1 MTILRQ
7 TIFKVPLGD
16 IRFEWTSM
24 AGQKILLVDDDADLR
39 LLLESALRILKY
51 EIEGVDGGL
60 AAINRANQEKFA
72 LIFMD
77 WHMPDLDGF
86 EASRRIWEQSS
97 LNRDTKIIVFTSSD
111 TPGEISQCLE
121 HGFADVLSKSFE
133 MQRLVELMAKHFP
146 KG

>member
-1 MTILRQ
+1 
-7 TIFKVPLGD
+7 
-16 IRFEWTSM
+16 M
-24 AGQKILLVDDDADLR
+24 AGRKILLVDDDADLR

-133 MQRLVELMAKHFP
+133 MQRLVELMAKHSLE
-146 KG
+146 G